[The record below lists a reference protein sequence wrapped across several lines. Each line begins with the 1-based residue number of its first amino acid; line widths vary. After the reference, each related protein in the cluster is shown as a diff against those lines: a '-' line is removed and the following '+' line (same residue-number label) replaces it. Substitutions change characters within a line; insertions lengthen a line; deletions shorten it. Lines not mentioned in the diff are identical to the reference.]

1 LGRLFESA
9 RKTAR
14 PLSKAEVDGRP
25 LPVQLRDG
33 VARLFAPYL

>member
-1 LGRLFESA
+1 VSQRIASA
-9 RKTAR
+9 RRLTEADVR
-14 PLSKAEVDGRP
+14 ARP